1 MSTMQRRR
9 FLKAGALAAAGVW
22 SRPLAATPSLRKAR
36 VIIIGA
42 GFAGASC
49 ALHLCRLNRTLNV
62 ILIDPDEDYIT
73 CPMSNEA
80 MVGLRSIQSITVS
93 RSGLVRAG
101 VRFVRDQVAALDS
114 PARRVQLRSGTTLPY
129 DRLVVAPGIRFLW
142 GTPEG
147 YDEAASERMP
157 HAWKAGVQTGLL
169 AKQLRTMPDG
179 GIVAIS
185 VPRSPYRC
193 PPGPYE
199 RASLIAHHLKLNK
212 PRSKVLI
219 FDANNQFPRQD
230 VFTEA
235 WQTLYPGLIEW
246 IPVTEGGAI
255 QRVDPQKNV
264 LYSTHGGQ
272 PVAVANVIPPQAPGL
287 LALDAGLASGHG
299 WCPIKA
305 PSFESQRLE
314 NVHVIGDACIGD
326 PMPKSASSASS
337 QAHQCAQAVIAA
349 LEGREPPPPSLHS
362 ACFSLIAPNYG
373 LAITGAYHVVDGEL
387 RRDDQSTQAAA
398 VESAQVS
405 RVNEAQQ
412 AQRWYREIRREA
424 FGV

>member
-1 MSTMQRRR
+1 MSSMQRRR

-22 SRPLAATPSLRKAR
+22 SRPVAATPSLRKAR
-36 VIIIGA
+36 VVIIGG
-42 GFAGASC
+42 GFGGASC
-49 ALHLCRLNRTLNV
+49 ALHLRRLNRTVNV
-62 ILIDPDEDYIT
+62 ILIDPDEHYVT

-80 MVGLRSIQSITVS
+80 LVGLRSIQSIAVS
-93 RSGLVRAG
+93 RSGLMLAG
-101 VRFVRDQVAALDS
+101 VRMVRDEVAALDGS
-114 PARRVQLRSGTTLPY
+114 ARRVRLGNGATLPY

-147 YDEAASERMP
+147 YDEVAAGRMP
-157 HAWKAGVQTGLL
+157 HAWKAGVQTELL
-169 AKQLRTMPDG
+169 AKQLRAMPDG

-199 RASLIAHHLKLNK
+199 RASLIAHHLKRNK

-235 WQTLYPGLIEW
+235 WQSLYPGLIEW
-246 IPVTEGGAI
+246 IPVTDGGTV
-255 QRVDPQKNV
+255 QRIDPQKNV
-264 LYSTHGGQ
+264 LYTAHGAQ

-305 PSFESQRLE
+305 PGFESQRLE
-314 NVHVIGDACIGD
+314 NVHVIGDACIAD

-337 QAHQCAQAVIAA
+337 QAHQCAEAVIAA
-349 LEGREPPPPSLHS
+349 LEGREPPQPFLHS

-387 RRDDQSTQAAA
+387 RRDEQSAQAA
-398 VESAQVS
+398 VEPAQVA

-412 AQRWYREIRREA
+412 AHQWYQEIRREA